1 MSEAAKRVLRLG
13 AGAAI
18 VLAAGLAPA
27 ATPLPKAVDTSAL
40 TMTGIGHTIAPPGAS
55 RKELPSRVPTE
66 AMAMTGIDHTIAPS
80 GASRKALPSQVPTDP
95 LTMTGVGTSN

>member
-1 MSEAAKRVLRLG
+1 MSEAAKRVLRFG
-13 AGAAI
+13 ACVAI
-18 VLAAGLAPA
+18 VLGAGLAPA

-40 TMTGIGHTIAPPGAS
+40 TMTGIGDAIAPPGAS
-55 RKELPSRVPTE
+55 RKALPSRVPTD
-66 AMAMTGIDHTIAPS
+66 AMAMTGIGDAIAPP